1 MLWTRRNV
9 KTDLPGILYQLFLLR
24 ENIMLQIKLVG
35 RLFPKKT
42 YHLPA
47 KYWTIQRILLVFW
60 WDITL
65 ALRWLN
71 YL

>member
-24 ENIMLQIKLVG
+24 ENVMLQIKLVG

-47 KYWTIQRILLVFW
+47 KY
-60 WDITL
+60 
-65 ALRWLN
+65 
-71 YL
+71 